1 MIKMVFILSNFF
13 LNINL
18 ILPIRMNKW
27 SSREC
32 TLVVGTLVILE
43 ALGEIFSTEK
53 KMYSLRPKSNINSLP
68 SGKRVPYSEGRP
80 VSELDLC
87 CGFCS
92 VLSWQEKLSELQTLS
107 KNMQGGL

>member
-18 ILPIRMNKW
+18 LLPIRMNKW

-32 TLVVGTLVILE
+32 TLVVGTLAMLE

-53 KMYSLRPKSNINSLP
+53 S
-68 SGKRVPYSEGRP
+68 
-80 VSELDLC
+80 
-87 CGFCS
+87 
-92 VLSWQEKLSELQTLS
+92 TH
-107 KNMQGGL
+107 

>member
-32 TLVVGTLVILE
+32 TLVVDTLAMLE

-68 SGKRVPYSEGRP
+68 SGKRVPYSE
-80 VSELDLC
+80 LDLC